1 MYKILL
7 SALLTASNSNSQ
19 LIGGKILQNEVRLQ
33 IAKIR
38 ETKICTRWGNQR

>member
-1 MYKILL
+1 LMYKI
-7 SALLTASNSNSQ
+7 LLTASNSNSQ

-38 ETKICTRWGNQR
+38 ETKICTRYRILN

>member
-19 LIGGKILQNEVRLQ
+19 LIGGKILGPSSFKMRFNCKLQ
-33 IAKIR
+33 K
-38 ETKICTRWGNQR
+38 